1 MCGRQFVFW
10 FLENHPKHWNI
21 DGNFQ
26 FHDLWF
32 TSTNVVILKKHS
44 KWEMIKGGCES
55 ANCHCVKAPY
65 DPPYLP
71 LCPILI
77 PSYHPERVILET
89 FFMHSRYCIVSKLKF
104 TTFQKFLRKYKNC
117 ILKMSFKILPLG
129 VYLKH
134 LNICL
139 NYFGFL
145 KICLNLIWKSCR
157 FIGTIAFNNTYIRNM
172 FWDLSYT

>member
-1 MCGRQFVFW
+1 
-10 FLENHPKHWNI
+10 
-21 DGNFQ
+21 
-26 FHDLWF
+26 
-32 TSTNVVILKKHS
+32 
-44 KWEMIKGGCES
+44 MIKWGSES

-77 PSYHPERVILET
+77 PSYHPERVLFET

-117 ILKMSFKILPLG
+117 IFKMSFKILPLG

-139 NYFGFL
+139 NSFGFL
-145 KICLNLIWKSCR
+145 RICLNLIAQKYFCQSFR
-157 FIGTIAFNNTYIRNM
+157 RYIEYREIIGILLKYYKI
-172 FWDLSYT
+172 